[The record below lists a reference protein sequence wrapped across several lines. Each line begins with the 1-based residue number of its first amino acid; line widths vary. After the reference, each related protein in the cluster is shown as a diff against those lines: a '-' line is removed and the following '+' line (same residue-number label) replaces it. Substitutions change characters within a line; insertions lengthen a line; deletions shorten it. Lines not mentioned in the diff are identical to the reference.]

1 MEKFCL
7 LSMLCIVS
15 CCYAHKETGNCYEC
29 VKNYVNSIKQNIF
42 SICVSHILRHGI
54 ISFVTIN
61 KWFFSLPLTECHKA
75 IETSSVTWAYS
86 LSLSSNA
93 EFSSGKLWQVSP
105 FLSLSL
111 TDTFDGA
118 IVPHSVPFQM
128 WPALRHRCLKEKHIL
143 QLSWWALFPP
153 QNIQTIPVGQKE
165 HTAKS
170 GRCEIPII
178 NNAICLK
185 WFQLKHGIYSVF
197 LEAH

>member
-93 EFSSGKLWQVSP
+93 DFSSGKLWQVSP

-111 TDTFDGA
+111 TDTFYGA
-118 IVPHSVPFQM
+118 IVPHSVPFQILLCVTDV
-128 WPALRHRCLKEKHIL
+128 WKRNTYSSLADALYFPPKIYKLFLLAKKNIL
-143 QLSWWALFPP
+143 QNQDA
-153 QNIQTIPVGQKE
+153 V
-165 HTAKS
+165 KS
-170 GRCEIPII
+170 R
-178 NNAICLK
+178 
-185 WFQLKHGIYSVF
+185 
-197 LEAH
+197 